1 MKKINKTMLPKY
13 LVRPDDYSIFDLDEN
28 NNCYRIWSKKPIT
41 YPDGTRPNAMLH
53 FTYDNLTKN
62 YGFFPID
69 EDEIEIY
76 IVKNHEY
83 LKFVSWQTRSD
94 GHGGCKGGTY
104 EEYLKYLKRYEKK

>member
-1 MKKINKTMLPKY
+1 MKKNKTMLPKY
-13 LVRPDDYSIFDLDEN
+13 LVRPHDYCIFDFDES
-28 NNCYRIWSKKPIT
+28 NNCYRCWSKKPVT
-41 YPDGTRPNAMLH
+41 YRDGTRPNAMLH

-62 YGFFPID
+62 YDFFPID

-83 LKFVSWQTRSD
+83 HKFVSWQTRSD

-104 EEYLKYLKRYEKK
+104 EEYLNYLKRYENK